1 MEGDIGKI
9 PSMSYSSICTT
20 SESDI
25 SLAQAHFIIYIVPV
39 NKTDGIL
46 GLWVAE
52 PKLEGE

>member
-25 SLAQAHFIIYIVPV
+25 ASHKLILLWIEPV
-39 NKTDGIL
+39 NKTEGVL